1 MSRRIHADT
10 HGFRILFAPIN
21 RIFICSPFADTI
33 SQFTGTT
40 DSPPPPDPMY
50 QVTVVEIWR

>member
-21 RIFICSPFADTI
+21 RIFICSPYLRTQYHLRFGGNLFDLFM
-33 SQFTGTT
+33 FTHNNSCGN
-40 DSPPPPDPMY
+40 
-50 QVTVVEIWR
+50 